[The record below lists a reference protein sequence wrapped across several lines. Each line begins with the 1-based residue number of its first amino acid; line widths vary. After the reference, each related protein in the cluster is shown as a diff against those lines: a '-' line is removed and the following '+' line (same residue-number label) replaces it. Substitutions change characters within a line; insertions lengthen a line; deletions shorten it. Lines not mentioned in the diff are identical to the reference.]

1 MTYQAWYTNVL
12 IHQLFLTCVK
22 QRNICRNTGH
32 ILRFETIL
40 IVWTMWR
47 RVLQKSMR
55 FNMLSMF
62 ALVCLRIYK
71 KIREDYRSAKIFQS
85 KNVYDFYVRGK
96 KELNRKEVSSYTY
109 VYRNIKK
116 QLKYKYIIN
125 IWYWFQVQIVLFL
138 SFFFI
143 SCGL

>member
-1 MTYQAWYTNVL
+1 MY
-12 IHQLFLTCVK
+12 
-22 QRNICRNTGH
+22 
-32 ILRFETIL
+32 
-40 IVWTMWR
+40 R

-62 ALVCLRIYK
+62 ALVCQRIYK

-85 KNVYDFYVRGK
+85 KNVYDFYVRGN

-125 IWYWFQVQIVLFL
+125 I
-138 SFFFI
+138 
-143 SCGL
+143 